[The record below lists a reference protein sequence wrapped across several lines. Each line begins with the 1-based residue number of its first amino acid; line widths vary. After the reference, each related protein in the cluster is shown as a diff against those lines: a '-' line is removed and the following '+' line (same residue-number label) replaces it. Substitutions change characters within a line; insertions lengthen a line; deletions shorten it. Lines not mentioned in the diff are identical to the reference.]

1 MTRRLRIAIDARP
14 LQTGSRY
21 QGIGTYTYHLIR
33 GIVELEPDHD
43 VLVLAFGDAPLEIDC
58 RRGRYERVT
67 LRRPLKH
74 YKGGKKQ
81 ALTELQDSF
90 LMPLDLLRAR
100 ADVYHNP
107 LVLGTA
113 WRYPCK
119 SVVTVHDLITLIF
132 PELYLGGG
140 RWMRRVHAHAARA
153 SHLITVSESSKRD
166 IVERMGV
173 AAERIA
179 VTYEAADELFVSEHS
194 DDAKRRVRARFG
206 LREDRRFLLYT
217 AGMTAADPRKNV
229 REFLGVFARLVAG
242 GFDDVDLVIAGKKG
256 PATPPIV
263 AEAERLGL
271 GERVRF
277 TDFVPTEDLPVLY
290 HLAAAFIFPSRY
302 EGFGLP
308 VVEAMA
314 SGTPVVSSDRTSLP
328 EVAGDAA
335 VLVDPDD
342 LDGWFEATRRILTD
356 PVHAAELRRKGLARA
371 AGFSWERLARETLA
385 VYERVAGE

>member
-1 MTRRLRIAIDARP
+1 MSRRLRIAIDARP

-33 GIVELEPDHD
+33 GVVELEPDHD
-43 VLVLAFGDAPLEIDC
+43 ILVLAFGDAPLDVEC
-58 RRGRYERVT
+58 RRGRFERVG
-67 LRRPLKH
+67 LRRPLRH

-107 LVLGTA
+107 FVLGTA

-119 SVVTVHDLITLIF
+119 SIVTVHDLITLIF

-140 RWMRRVHAHAARA
+140 RWMRQVHAHAARA

-166 IVERMGV
+166 IVARMGV
-173 AAERIA
+173 PVERVT
-179 VTYEAADELFVSEHS
+179 VTYEAADELFVSEHPE
-194 DDAKRRVRARFG
+194 DAKRRVRERFG
-206 LREDRRFLLYT
+206 LKADRRFVLYT

-229 REFLGVFARLVAG
+229 KEFLAVFARLVAE

-263 AEAERLGL
+263 EEAARLGL
-271 GERVRF
+271 ASRVVF
-277 TDFVPTEDLPVLY
+277 TDFVPAEDLPVLY

-335 VLVDPDD
+335 VLLDPDD
-342 LDGWFEATRRILTD
+342 AEGWFTAVRRILTD
-356 PVHAAELRRKGLARA
+356 AGYADDLRRRGIARA
-371 AGFSWERLARETLA
+371 ATFGWERLARETLA